1 MRSMGPK
8 RSRQKSSSDFRS
20 WKSREKEGFI
30 KFKLIGS
37 NEDIISIDL
46 MSELQIWIDL
56 DEQGGESHVHW
67 EGVTIGWLTAVSCW
81 SNGDYSGHYF
91 VSHKW
96 KDQRSLGPVY
106 PFIFIQCSCS
116 CSFSF
121 VHFPPFP
128 NVLGG
133 GKRTDLVGEE
143 GEEGEGRKRERER
156 EEKKKKKKKKKKWR
170 EKLFFPPPSFL
181 FLDNSFLFLF
191 FIVLVLVGESTQGV
205 ATLSGQFFLWI
216 AVAMDSKFNFSLA
229 PYKTLRITQL

>member
-67 EGVTIGWLTAVSCW
+67 GGVTIGWLTAVSCW
-81 SNGDYSGHYF
+81 SNDDYSGHYF

-116 CSFSF
+116 CSFSL
-121 VHFPPFP
+121 VHLFPFSY
-128 NVLGG
+128 NGLGV
-133 GKRTDLVGEE
+133 KRTDLGGEE
-143 GEEGEGRKRERER
+143 EKKEKDERER
-156 EEKKKKKKKKKKWR
+156 KKKKKKKKMAGKI
-170 EKLFFPPPSFL
+170 L
-181 FLDNSFLFLF
+181 
-191 FIVLVLVGESTQGV
+191 
-205 ATLSGQFFLWI
+205 
-216 AVAMDSKFNFSLA
+216 
-229 PYKTLRITQL
+229 